1 VAAPDIRVSLS
12 KLSRKV
18 RSDLGSTAPISR
30 ILLTRLLPAVV
41 VIPLVLGWLRL
52 QGERAGFYSASFG
65 VSLMVVSTIGLLSIF
80 VWWTARALHRA
91 EVERAVAEHALQT
104 SEQRARLVIE
114 SAYDAFIA
122 MDAEGFIIDW
132 NPQAEK
138 TFGFP
143 SSQAVGRKLSE
154 TIIPERDRTRHR
166 LGLEQ
171 FLKTGEGPFIGK
183 PVEIT
188 ALRADGSEFPVGLT
202 ISPVRRA
209 DTWIFNVFLH
219 DITDRKEKDA
229 LTATGAAATTPPA
242 PSVAPGLRILLIEDH
257 LNTRATLVR
266 LLKSWGHSVHEAETL
281 AQGRQLVKSQHFDL
295 LLTDVE
301 LPDGTG
307 SDLMREIR
315 ETSPAIPGIA
325 LTGFDAASYAAG
337 SMEAG
342 FLLHVTKP
350 IATEKLKT
358 VIEEIARS
366 QQRSRHGAEL
376 SDE

>member
-1 VAAPDIRVSLS
+1 MST
-12 KLSRKV
+12 LSRKES
-18 RSDLGSTAPISR
+18 SDLGPAPPISR
-30 ILLTRLLPAVV
+30 TILTRLLPAVI
-41 VIPLVLGWLRL
+41 VIPLLLGWLSL
-52 QGERAGFYSASFG
+52 QGERAGFYGTNVGIA
-65 VSLMVVSTIGLLSIF
+65 LMVVCTIGLLSVF
-80 VWWTARALHRA
+80 VWLTAREFNRA
-91 EVERAVAEHALQT
+91 DAERSVVEHALRA
-104 SEQRARLVIE
+104 SEERARLVIE

-122 MDAEGFIIDW
+122 MDAEGVIIDW

-154 TIIPERDRTRHR
+154 TIIPERYRQRHR
-166 LGLEQ
+166 LGLEH
-171 FLKTGEGPFIGK
+171 FLKTGEGPLLGK

-202 ISPVRRA
+202 ISPVRWA
-209 DTWIFNVFLH
+209 DTWIFNAFLH
-219 DITDRKEKDA
+219 EIADRKGKDTS
-229 LTATGAAATTPPA
+229 TATGAAAPPPA
-242 PSVAPGLRILLIEDH
+242 PSIARGLRILLIEDH

-266 LLKSWGHSVHEAETL
+266 LLKSWGHSVEEAETL
-281 AQGRQLVKSQHFDL
+281 AQGRQLLKSQRIDL

-301 LPDGTG
+301 LPDGAG

-315 ETSPAIPGIA
+315 ETLPAMPGIA

-342 FLLHVTKP
+342 FLLHFTKP

-358 VIEEIARS
+358 AIEEIAKAQRRS
-366 QQRSRHGAEL
+366 GTGEN
-376 SDE
+376 

>member
-1 VAAPDIRVSLS
+1 MST
-12 KLSRKV
+12 LSRKIP
-18 RSDLGSTAPISR
+18 SDLGSTAPIRR
-30 ILLTRLLPAVV
+30 ILLTRLLPAVI
-41 VIPLVLGWLRL
+41 VIPLVLSWLRL

-65 VSLMVVSTIGLLSIF
+65 VSLMVVSTIVVLSIF
-80 VWWTARALHRA
+80 VWCTVRALNRA
-91 EVERAVAEHALQT
+91 DVERAVAEHALRT

-122 MDAEGFIIDW
+122 MDADGVIIDW

-154 TIIPERDRTRHR
+154 TIIPERHRTRHR

-171 FLKTGEGPFIGK
+171 FLKTGEGPLIGK

-202 ISPVRRA
+202 ISPVRWA
-209 DTWIFNVFLH
+209 DTWIFNAFLH

-229 LTATGAAATTPPA
+229 LTATGAAAPTPPA

-281 AQGRQLVKSQHFDL
+281 AQGRQLMKSQHFDL

-315 ETSPAIPGIA
+315 GTTSAIPGIA
-325 LTGFDAASYAAG
+325 LTGFDAATYAAG

-366 QQRSRHGAEL
+366 QQRSKHGAEL

>member
-1 VAAPDIRVSLS
+1 MS
-12 KLSRKV
+12 KLSSNV
-18 RSDLGSTAPISR
+18 RSDLASTAPIR
-30 ILLTRLLPAVV
+30 RVLLTRLLPAVI
-41 VIPLVLGWLRL
+41 VIPPVLSWLRL

-65 VSLMVVSTIGLLSIF
+65 VNLMVVSTVGLLSIF
-80 VWWTARALHRA
+80 VWWTARALYRA
-91 EVERAVAEHALQT
+91 DEERAVAEHALRT

-122 MDAEGFIIDW
+122 MDAEGVIIDW
-132 NPQAEK
+132 NPEAEK

-154 TIIPERDRTRHR
+154 TIIPERHRTRHR

-171 FLKTGEGPFIGK
+171 FLKTGEGPLIGK

-209 DTWIFNVFLH
+209 DTWNFNVFLH
-219 DITDRKEKDA
+219 DITDRKEQDA
-229 LTATGAAATTPPA
+229 LTATGAVAPPTPPV

-257 LNTRATLVR
+257 PNTRATLVR
-266 LLKSWGHSVHEAETL
+266 LLKAWGHSVHEAETL

-315 ETSPAIPGIA
+315 ETSSAIPGIA
-325 LTGFDAASYAAG
+325 LTGFDAATYAAG

-358 VIEEIARS
+358 VIEEIAKS
-366 QQRSRHGAEL
+366 QRRLRHGVKL
-376 SDE
+376 GDE